1 MRKTTSSYMI
11 DWSSDGCWQHFVD
24 FLHEKVTKKGVL
36 TDNKQSRAP
45 TEIYSFQQALVLS
58 VQRLD
63 AWCTAEALVSE
74 NYLDVQTHQDSKG
87 I

>member
-11 DWSSDGCWQHFVD
+11 DWSGDGCWQHFVD

-45 TEIYSFQQALVLS
+45 TEIYSFQ
-58 VQRLD
+58 
-63 AWCTAEALVSE
+63 
-74 NYLDVQTHQDSKG
+74 
-87 I
+87 